1 MILSKKDDL
10 IERIKFFSENK
21 PELKRMGQNVNKFVL
36 DNFSF
41 TEQSVE
47 ILDDIYNLNYENG
60 NDNVEIG

>member
-1 MILSKKDDL
+1 
-10 IERIKFFSENK
+10 
-21 PELKRMGQNVNKFVL
+21 MGQNVNKFVL